1 MTTEQFNAILF
12 RFISHT
18 CYDDEHISV
27 YKSTNFA
34 PTITVKVF
42 TKMKNM
48 FETGKPRLH
57 TRIPTPFRRGSMSIH
72 GQGVS
77 KQGEIMQGD

>member
-12 RFISHT
+12 RFVSHT
-18 CYDDEHISV
+18 CYDDEHITV
-27 YKSTNFA
+27 YESTNFA

-48 FETGKPRLH
+48 FETGKPR
-57 TRIPTPFRRGSMSIH
+57 RMYYFIGKAYR
-72 GQGVS
+72 S
-77 KQGEIMQGD
+77 KERLCKAIDEYQKTNKILN

>member
-48 FETGKPRLH
+48 FETGKPR
-57 TRIPTPFRRGSMSIH
+57 RMYYFMGNAYR
-72 GQGVS
+72 S
-77 KQGEIMQGD
+77 KERLCKAIDEYQKKQIKF

>member
-12 RFISHT
+12 RFISHIS
-18 CYDDEHISV
+18 YEDEHITV
-27 YKSTNFA
+27 YESTNFS

-48 FETGKPRLH
+48 FETGKPSMMYYFIGTAYRSKERLCKA
-57 TRIPTPFRRGSMSIH
+57 IDEY
-72 GQGVS
+72 Q
-77 KQGEIMQGD
+77 KNK

>member
-12 RFISHT
+12 RFISHIS
-18 CYDDEHISV
+18 CEDKHITV
-27 YKSTNFA
+27 YESTNFS

-48 FETGKPRLH
+48 FETGKPR
-57 TRIPTPFRRGSMSIH
+57 RMYYFIGKAYR
-72 GQGVS
+72 S
-77 KQGEIMQGD
+77 KERLCKAIDEYQKNK

>member
-1 MTTEQFNAILF
+1 MTAELFNAIAF
-12 RFISHT
+12 RFISHAS
-18 CYDDEHISV
+18 YSDEHISV

-48 FETGKPRLH
+48 FETGKPR
-57 TRIPTPFRRGSMSIH
+57 RMYYFMGKAYR
-72 GQGVS
+72 S
-77 KQGEIMQGD
+77 KERLCKAIDEYQKNK